1 MTPRWWAHTIGVGAA
16 MATLACHGDRPRD
29 APTPAPADAR
39 PGEFGPVADAAELR
53 RRLEDVAAAPA
64 AVRADALGRAVL
76 AMCGTD
82 CKCVGMLARAPNSGC
97 VHTGDVDAFTWPA
110 LEEAGRYLAQQVA
123 HAAPADRPALL
134 DAIAAIAIAVPRLD
148 TRGLPPAARVAA
160 APASAGWIGLDGD
173 AALVGAWD
181 QARFGPTGARLDR
194 APAPRRVPDD
204 QLDAAIA
211 ALTPPAAAPAAPATA
226 DDATIVLAGTFDG
239 PPAEGQVV
247 VAARAQVAFAR
258 AAQILARHGGTIAV
272 AAPMGPNVLR
282 WTFAAAAAAPPPSP
296 GRLVVTVRR
305 GHVQMMLGRARL
317 EAWTGRPPPDTLP
330 DTLRQLEY
338 GPLDAPIVV
347 DVGPAA
353 TGEVV
358 AVLDAVSGMRRPVV
372 VLATPPAAGATAGV
386 PGVPQVEVGP
396 FAVVGTV
403 SPDRIQRH
411 LGQRRA
417 PLLACYRELLA
428 EAPTAAPTLDA
439 AFFIDPDGPV
449 TTAMIQVGDP
459 ALAACVEAALK
470 RMRFPA
476 PRPGTG
482 GVQVRGPIRF
492 SLR

>member
-1 MTPRWWAHTIGVGAA
+1 VTPRWWPRALGAA
-16 MATLACHGDRPRD
+16 VAVAAIGCPGDRARD
-29 APTPAPADAR
+29 EAAPAPTDAR
-39 PGEFGPVADAAELR
+39 PGEFAPVADPAALR
-53 RRLEDVAAAPA
+53 HRLVAVAAAPA
-64 AVRADALGRAVL
+64 AVRAEALGHAVL
-76 AMCGTD
+76 ATCGID
-82 CKCVGMLARAPNSGC
+82 CGC
-97 VHTGDVDAFTWPA
+97 VAMLVPTAPGPGCAYTAREVGPVGPS
-110 LEEAGRYLAQQVA
+110 LQEAGGYLAQQVA
-123 HAAPADRPALL
+123 YAAPADRPALL
-134 DAIAAIAIAVPRLD
+134 DALAAIAIAVPRLD

-211 ALTPPAAAPAAPATA
+211 ALTPPAAAPAAPAPA

-258 AAQILARHGGTIAV
+258 AAQFLRRHGGTIAV
-272 AAPMGPNVLR
+272 AAPRGPNVLR
-282 WTFAAAAAAPPPSP
+282 WTFAAGAAPSPTTTP
-296 GRLVVTVRR
+296 GRVVVTVRR
-305 GHVQMMLGRARL
+305 GHVAVTHGRAHVG
-317 EAWTGRPPPDTLP
+317 AWTGPPPRDAL
-330 DTLRQLEY
+330 LQLEY

-347 DVGPAA
+347 DVGPAT
-353 TGEVV
+353 TGEAV
-358 AVLDAVSGMRRPVV
+358 AVLDALTALRQPIVV
-372 VLATPPAAGATAGV
+372 VATPPIADATRGVSGV
-386 PGVPQVEVGP
+386 PHVELGP
-396 FAVVGTV
+396 FAVVGTLA
-403 SPDRIQRH
+403 PDRIARH

-449 TTAMIQVGDP
+449 TGAQIQVGDP